1 VRFSPKIEE
10 NLREFSPKI
19 GGNLS
24 EIFSQ
29 NRRNFERDFLPKSE
43 KAVTK
48 FSKAGGGYPPPTP
61 LGRAAPEYWGST
73 ADVFNL

>member
-1 VRFSPKIEE
+1 MGE
-10 NLREFSPKI
+10 NLGIIFFRNRVSL
-19 GGNLS
+19 GA
-24 EIFSQ
+24 IFSL
-29 NRRNFERDFLPKSE
+29 NGRKLRLN
-43 KAVTK
+43 

>member
-1 VRFSPKIEE
+1 
-10 NLREFSPKI
+10 
-19 GGNLS
+19 
-24 EIFSQ
+24 
-29 NRRNFERDFLPKSE
+29 
-43 KAVTK
+43 VTK